1 MELMIS
7 IKGNKYTVTDKKQ
20 SRLLYTIKKK
30 AFSGGRYLLLDASNY
45 QLYTIIQVSD
55 DRKPKFAITHN
66 DVSIMALE
74 CKSLFLDPTITVEGK
89 DTAGTV
95 ISYALARLLQDKMRK
110 SF

>member
-55 DRKPKFAITHN
+55 DRKPKVKIIQH
-66 DVSIMALE
+66 
-74 CKSLFLDPTITVEGK
+74 VEWSWCERFRTKFRILK
-89 DTAGTV
+89 DCV
-95 ISYALARLLQDKMRK
+95 NQPHE
-110 SF
+110 